1 MKFLSFRSG
10 QEFLF
15 GDSDLKLIF
24 CFVLAFI
31 ITFFLIPS
39 IVEIAR
45 AKSLYAEPGDRKA
58 HTQSTPTLGGLA
70 IFTGLSLSL
79 LIFFDFTF
87 FPKFQFTIAG
97 LLIIFFT
104 GFKDD
109 IIGITAF
116 KKLFAQILAVLIT
129 IVFGKML
136 LTNLHGFLGVY
147 EINYHISIV
156 VTLIA
161 IVGIINCFNLMD
173 GIDGLSSSLGMLV
186 SLTFGAWFYLVREY
200 NWAMISVGLTG
211 SLFAF
216 FLFNVFGKKNK
227 IFMGDTGSL
236 ILGFFLAIM
245 AIQFNQVNIDLT
257 GPWHIR
263 AAPAVSIGIIMV
275 PFFDTLRVFITRIL
289 RNKSPFSADKTH
301 IHHYLLQLGFSHFQA
316 TLILFF
322 TNVFFI
328 VISWYLRRSHNR
340 MAADRP
346 PGDCICPV
354 LYPYFPC
361 RPENEKEVFR
371 SPRMIVENTFAPLS
385 FRWS

>member
-1 MKFLSFRSG
+1 MNVFNFKSG
-10 QEFLF
+10 QQLIF
-15 GDSDLKLIF
+15 GNSDLKLIF
-24 CFVLAFI
+24 CFLLAFG

-45 AKSLYAEPGDRKA
+45 AKSLYAEPGDRTA
-58 HTQSTPTLGGLA
+58 HTESTPTLGGMA

-97 LLIIFFT
+97 LLIIFFI
-104 GFKDD
+104 GLKDD
-109 IIGITAF
+109 IMGITAS
-116 KKLFAQILAVLIT
+116 KKFLVQIVAVLIT

-136 LTNLHGFLGVY
+136 ITDLHGFLGVF
-147 EINYHISIV
+147 EINYHISILISV
-156 VTLIA
+156 IA

-173 GIDGLSSSLGMLV
+173 GIDGLSSGLGILV
-186 SLTFGAWFYLVREY
+186 SLTFGTWFYLARQY
-200 NWAMISVGLTG
+200 NWAMISVGLCG

-245 AIQFNQVNIDLT
+245 AIQFNEVNIMLT

-263 AAPAVSIGIIMV
+263 AAPAVSIGVIMV

-289 RNKSPFSADKTH
+289 KNKSPFTADKTH
-301 IHHYLLQLGFSHFQA
+301 IHHYLLQLGFSHFQS
-316 TLILFF
+316 TLVLFF
-322 TNVFFI
+322 ANVVFI
-328 VISWYLRRSHNR
+328 VISFLLKDLTTAWLLIILLAIAFVLFHIPILLAERKLKKKT
-340 MAADRP
+340 
-346 PGDCICPV
+346 GDI
-354 LYPYFPC
+354 
-361 RPENEKEVFR
+361 NE
-371 SPRMIVENTFAPLS
+371 
-385 FRWS
+385 